1 MFLEEQSCRDL
12 DLTYHGA
19 HGVLSDSEVEVATSE
34 RLSLDLGVSEVVA
47 TVDVVFVGAV
57 EIGRAGNVL
66 RDEFGHI
73 LEDLGS

>member
-1 MFLEEQSCRDL
+1 MDL

-34 RLSLDLGVSEVVA
+34 GLSLDLGVSEVVA

-57 EIGRAGNVL
+57 EIGRAGYVL